1 MCQPLITYKNAEI
14 EYKDKIILAIDIML
28 YNVLMILKIY
38 TDGGSKGN
46 PGPSSIGG
54 VFYLDQK
61 KVFDFKKSIGI
72 ATNNDA
78 EYRALIE
85 ALVNIKNQRS
95 KIKTIDQIS
104 RLRQNFGGL
113 AKIELYSDSRL
124 MVNQVKGLFKVKNGR
139 IREYILRIRGLEQ
152 EIKIPISYH
161 LVPREENQEADKLV
175 NSI

>member
-61 KVFDFKKSIGI
+61 KVFDFKKSEFTWFNVVIIVASFNKPIFGSSLPPI
-72 ATNNDA
+72 NPSKPGGGASADTKLTNKKMIPNNNIF
-78 EYRALIE
+78 LI
-85 ALVNIKNQRS
+85 
-95 KIKTIDQIS
+95 
-104 RLRQNFGGL
+104 
-113 AKIELYSDSRL
+113 LYLLS
-124 MVNQVKGLFKVKNGR
+124 
-139 IREYILRIRGLEQ
+139 
-152 EIKIPISYH
+152 
-161 LVPREENQEADKLV
+161 
-175 NSI
+175 

>member
-1 MCQPLITYKNAEI
+1 
-14 EYKDKIILAIDIML
+14 
-28 YNVLMILKIY
+28 MILKIY

-61 KVFDFKKSIGI
+61 KIFDFKKSIGI

-78 EYRALIE
+78 EYQALIE
-85 ALVNIKNQRS
+85 GLKQTPNFKNITKVE
-95 KIKTIDQIS
+95 
-104 RLRQNFGGL
+104 F
-113 AKIELYSDSRL
+113 YSDSRL

-152 EIKIPISYH
+152 EIKLPISYH
-161 LVPREENQEADKLV
+161 LVPREQNQEADKLV